1 MSNSDTRKSM
11 DDVLASIRRIVRAE
25 KEPEDAVQPET
36 DAAPETDGLTR
47 PDQPLELTPD
57 MRMHDQAAAAA
68 PAADPVDPPMP
79 APGLDEGAIRELIR
93 QVLQEELSNGGA
105 DPLIRAV
112 IRDELT
118 KGSTG
123 SNISKNV
130 LRLVRAE
137 IQKATG

>member
-25 KEPEDAVQPET
+25 KEPDDATADAVAEP
-36 DAAPETDGLTR
+36 DAMDGLSEAEV
-47 PDQPLELTPD
+47 PLELTPD
-57 MRMHDQAAAAA
+57 MRMSGADQTESSPMQPQA
-68 PAADPVDPPMP
+68 PEQPAIDPSD
-79 APGLDEGAIRELIR
+79 LREMVR
-93 QVLQEELSNGGA
+93 DVLHEELVNGGA
-105 DPLIRAV
+105 DDLIRAV

-137 IQKATG
+137 IAKATGS